1 MSSADSLRSV
11 GALGREAS
19 SALAMDGRSLDALRR
34 EAQRDPHAAVKK
46 AATQFEALF
55 MQMVLKSMREAT
67 LKSGLMDGGSGEA
80 MMTSMFD
87 QQLATTMAGQGGTLA
102 QVLTAQLTR
111 HLSPAAVD
119 GAEAD
124 RSSAIAAP
132 QAATGLLRYL
142 ETAQLAP
149 TAAASAEPASSES
162 FVRRHWQD
170 ALEAERASGVPAG
183 FILSQA
189 ALESGWGK
197 HEIRHTD
204 GRASHNLF
212 GIKAGEHWRGDA
224 VQVRTT
230 EYENGAAQKITDRF
244 RSYDSYADAFKDW
257 ATMMVNNPRY
267 RQVRDAGADAQGFA
281 QALQDAGYATDPRYR
296 DKLMGV
302 MRMVFA
308 AAGGSAQA

>member
-1 MSSADSLRSV
+1 MSSADSLRLA
-11 GALGREAS
+11 GAMGREAS
-19 SALAMDGRSLDALRR
+19 AALAADGRSLDALRR

-80 MMTSMFD
+80 MMSSMFD

-111 HLSPAAVD
+111 HLSPSAE

-124 RSSAIAAP
+124 RSGAIAAP

-149 TAAASAEPASSES
+149 TPVANGEHASSEA

-170 ALEAERASGVPAG
+170 ALEAERVSGVPAG
-183 FILSQA
+183 F
-189 ALESGWGK
+189 
-197 HEIRHTD
+197 
-204 GRASHNLF
+204 
-212 GIKAGEHWRGDA
+212 
-224 VQVRTT
+224 
-230 EYENGAAQKITDRF
+230 
-244 RSYDSYADAFKDW
+244 
-257 ATMMVNNPRY
+257 
-267 RQVRDAGADAQGFA
+267 
-281 QALQDAGYATDPRYR
+281 
-296 DKLMGV
+296 
-302 MRMVFA
+302 
-308 AAGGSAQA
+308 